1 MMFKASEQMQRK
13 ILAFLRK
20 DDLYFSVF
28 FYVRQRL
35 DMSKTYLLQKIKINA
50 KQKFVDSRMKPK
62 EGQMSLSNDFK
73 NQKIYM
79 S

>member
-1 MMFKASEQMQRK
+1 MQRK

-50 KQKFVDSRMKPK
+50 RIT
-62 EGQMSLSNDFK
+62 GK
-73 NQKIYM
+73 NRFT
-79 S
+79 